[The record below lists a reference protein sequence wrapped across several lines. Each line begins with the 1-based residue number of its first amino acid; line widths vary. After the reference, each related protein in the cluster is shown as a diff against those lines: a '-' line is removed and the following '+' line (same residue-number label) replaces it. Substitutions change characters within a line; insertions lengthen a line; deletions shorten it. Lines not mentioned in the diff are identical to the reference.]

1 MANQLET
8 CLVLKWD
15 IQDLTTWPTE
25 SKVRGRTVFL
35 ICPAKKKKKKKKELF
50 ADKLNKYETPFL
62 KLKKR
67 V

>member
-8 CLVLKWD
+8 CLVLKWY

-25 SKVRGRTVFL
+25 STVSGRTVFL
-35 ICPAKKKKKKKKELF
+35 ICPAKKKKKIELF